1 MKKIL
6 AVITVVAV
14 LTTVA
19 ALFTGCN
26 SNSIK
31 QMLSGKE
38 PESIAASGGWGL
50 ATSPEITDDLQ
61 AVFDKATEALAGA
74 TLTPVAYIGSQ
85 VVAGMNYRFLCKA
98 VATVPDATGEYV
110 VVTIYNDLQNNAE
123 ITSIV
128 KNDAEVPESG
138 LMGGWSEAETPVV
151 TDEAKAALEKAGKA
165 DKNTTYTP
173 IALVATQVVSGTNYC
188 ILCEVNGGYEAFVYV
203 YADLNGKAEI
213 TEVKAFT
220 QMY

>member
-6 AVITVVAV
+6 AVITAVA
-14 LTTVA
+14 LLATVCT
-19 ALFTGCN
+19 LFTGCN

-38 PESIAASGGWGL
+38 PESIAVSGGWGL
-50 ATSPEITDDLQ
+50 ASSPVITDELQ
-61 AVFDKATEALAGA
+61 AIFDKATEALAGA

-85 VVAGMNYRFLCKA
+85 VVAGMNHRFLCKA
-98 VATVPDATGEYV
+98 AATVPDATAEYV
-110 VVTIYNDLQNNAE
+110 VVTIYEKLDDTAE

-128 KNDAEVPESG
+128 KNDVEVPESG
-138 LMGGWSEAETPVV
+138 LVGGWSEAETPVV

-165 DKNTTYTP
+165 VKDTTYTP
-173 IALVATQVVSGTNYC
+173 IALVATQIVSGTNYC
-188 ILCEVNGGYEAFVYV
+188 ILCEVNGGFESFVYV

-213 TEVKAFT
+213 TDTAAFT
-220 QMY
+220 SEY